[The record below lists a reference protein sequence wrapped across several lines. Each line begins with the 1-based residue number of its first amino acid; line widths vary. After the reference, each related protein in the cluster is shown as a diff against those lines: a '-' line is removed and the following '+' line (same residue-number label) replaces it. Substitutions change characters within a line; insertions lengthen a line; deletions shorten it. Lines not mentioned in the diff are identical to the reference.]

1 MIMDFLTGVIEKF
14 LGWVLST
21 LQGLFAKINLAPF
34 TEKFEYLISI
44 IEVLNVI
51 FPIKEILTVLTI
63 LCTFAFFSLVF
74 WCVQK
79 LVAFIR
85 G

>member
-14 LGWVLST
+14 LGWVLNT
-21 LQGLFAKINLAPF
+21 LQSLFSKIDLKPF
-34 TEKFEYLISI
+34 TEKFEYLINLVDVVN
-44 IEVLNVI
+44 VL
-51 FPIKEILTVLTI
+51 FPIKETLTVLGI

-79 LVAFIR
+79 LVALIR